1 MGYGV
6 QDDGSFERKHVD
18 TIREDL
24 KRVFKNELGEDIE
37 LRPSSPIMQII
48 DAAAVE
54 LARQWAAA
62 EGAYYAS
69 FYQDASGEALDK
81 QLALA
86 GFSRIPTRPATGEVE
101 FSRTDAAPSD
111 ITIPAGTVITTE
123 RTETR
128 PRIPFETTEGATIAE
143 GSMSATAP
151 VEGLKPW
158 QTDLDES
165 WLGEETNVA
174 GGTIV
179 RFEDPVSGVDAVTN
193 PEATGDESLGY
204 TEGRDKETDA
214 EIKLRYE
221 NSLADGG
228 AATVQAVKSGV
239 YNHSDDIVS
248 VKVEEVR
255 DSTND
260 EYGVRVIILAP
271 GVADDVVAQA
281 VLDSRAGGLE
291 SFGASTGTGTL
302 DDGTQKTESFDR
314 ATEKTIEVDAT
325 LTTSSTYPDDGATTI
340 EDKLIRYIGGVA
352 SDGLDYPG
360 LEIGEDV
367 VYDQVFRRA
376 MELQGVV
383 EADVSIGES
392 GTALGEAN
400 VAVANDEAAR
410 TASAE
415 ITITEN

>member
-1 MGYGV
+1 MSYGV
-6 QDDGSFERKHVD
+6 QGDGSFERKHVD

-101 FSRTDAAPSD
+101 FSRDDPAPSD
-111 ITIPAGTVITTE
+111 ITIPAGTIITTE

-143 GSMSATAP
+143 GSTSATAP

-179 RFEDPVSGVDAVTN
+179 RFEDPVSGVDSVTN
-193 PEATGDESLGY
+193 PDPTGDESLGY
-204 TEGRDKETDA
+204 VKGRDKETDA
-214 EIKLRYE
+214 EFKLRYE
-221 NSLADGG
+221 YSLADGG

-239 YNHSDDIVS
+239 YNHDDDIVS

-260 EYGVRVIILAP
+260 EYGVRVIVLAP

-281 VLDSRAGGLE
+281 VLDSRAGGME
-291 SFGASTGTGTL
+291 SFGSSTGTATL
-302 DDGTQKTESFDR
+302 DDGTEKTESFER

-325 LTTSSTYPDDGATTI
+325 LTTSSTYPDDGSTMI
-340 EDKLIRYIGGVA
+340 EDKIIRYVGGVA
-352 SDGLDYPG
+352 SDDLDYPG
-360 LEIGEDV
+360 LEIGENV
-367 VYDQVFRRA
+367 VYDQIFRRV
-376 MELQGVV
+376 MEVQGVV

-392 GTALGEAN
+392 GTTLGEAN

-415 ITITEN
+415 ITITGN

>member
-1 MGYGV
+1 MSYGV
-6 QDDGSFERKHVD
+6 QEDGSFERKHVD
-18 TIREDL
+18 TIRKDL
-24 KRVFKNELGEDIE
+24 KRIFKNELGEDIE
-37 LRPSSPIMQII
+37 LRPSSPITQIL

-101 FSRTDAAPSD
+101 FSRSDPAPSD
-111 ITIPAGTVITTE
+111 ITISAGTVITTE

-128 PRIPFETTEGATIAE
+128 PRIPFETTKGVTLAE
-143 GSMSATAP
+143 GETSVTAP

-158 QTDLDES
+158 QTDLDEQ

-174 GGTIV
+174 AGTIV
-179 RFEDPVSGVDAVTN
+179 RFGDPVSGVDAVTN

-214 EIKLRYE
+214 EFKLRYE
-221 NSLADGG
+221 NSLAEGG

-239 YNHSDDIVS
+239 YNHDEDIVS

-255 DSTND
+255 DSANS
-260 EYGVRVIILAP
+260 EYGVRVIVLAP
-271 GVADDVVAQA
+271 GVADDAIAQA
-281 VLDSRAGGLE
+281 VLDSRAGGLQ

-302 DDGTQKTESFDR
+302 DDGTEKTESFER
-314 ATEKTIEVDAT
+314 ASELTIEVDAT
-325 LTTSSTYPDDGATTI
+325 LTTSSTYPSDGSTTI

-352 SDGLDYPG
+352 NDGLDYPG

-367 VYDQVFRRA
+367 IYDQVFRRV
-376 MELQGVV
+376 MEVQGVV
-383 EADVSIGES
+383 EADVQIAVS
-392 GTALGEAN
+392 GNALSEAN
-400 VAVANDEAAR
+400 IAVANEEAAR
-410 TASAE
+410 TSTADIS
-415 ITITEN
+415 ITEN

>member
-1 MGYGV
+1 MSYGV
-6 QDDGSFERKHVD
+6 QDDGTFERKHVD

-111 ITIPAGTVITTE
+111 ITIPAGTVVTTE

-128 PRIPFETTEGATIAE
+128 PRIPFETTSGATITE
-143 GSMSATAP
+143 GSTSTTAT

-174 GGTIV
+174 GNTIV
-179 RFEDPVSGVDAVTN
+179 RFEDPVSGVDSVTN
-193 PEATGDESLGY
+193 PDATGDESLGY
-204 TEGRDKETDA
+204 VEGRDKETDA
-214 EIKLRYE
+214 EFKLRYE
-221 NSLADGG
+221 NSLAEGG
-228 AATVQAVKSGV
+228 SATVQAVKSGV

-260 EYGVRVIILAP
+260 EYGVRVIVLAP

-281 VLDSRAGGLE
+281 VLNFRAGGLE

-302 DDGTQKTESFDR
+302 DDRTEKTESFDR

-325 LTTSSTYPDDGATTI
+325 LTTSSTYPDDGSTTI
-340 EDKLIRYIGGVA
+340 EDKIIRYVGGVA

-367 VYDQVFRRA
+367 IYDQVFRRV
-376 MELQGVV
+376 MEIQGVV

-392 GTALGEAN
+392 GTALGEGN
-400 VAVANDEAAR
+400 VAVANNEAAR

>member
-1 MGYGV
+1 MSYGV
-6 QDDGSFERKHVD
+6 QDDGTFERKHVD

-69 FYQDASGEALDK
+69 FYQDTSGEALDK

-101 FSRTDAAPSD
+101 FSRSDPAPSD
-111 ITIPAGTVITTE
+111 ITIPAGTVVTTE

-128 PRIPFETTEGATIAE
+128 PRIPFETTAGATIAE
-143 GSMSATAP
+143 GDTSTTAP
-151 VEGLKPW
+151 VEGLKSW

-165 WLGEETNVA
+165 WLGEQTNVNA
-174 GGTIV
+174 GTIV

-193 PEATGDESLGY
+193 PDPTGDESLGY
-204 TEGRDKETDA
+204 VEGRDKETDA
-214 EIKLRYE
+214 ELKLRYE
-221 NSLADGG
+221 NSLAGGG
-228 AATVQAVKSGV
+228 AATVQAVKSGI
-239 YNHSDDIVS
+239 YNQDDDIVS

-255 DSTND
+255 DSTNS
-260 EYGVRVIILAP
+260 EYGVRVIVLAP
-271 GVADDVVAQA
+271 GVPDDVLAQA
-281 VLDSRAGGLE
+281 VLDSRAGGLQ

-302 DDGTQKTESFDR
+302 DDGTAKTESFDR
-314 ATEKTIEVDAT
+314 ATEKTIEIDAT
-325 LTTSSTYPDDGATTI
+325 LTTSSTFPDDGTTTI
-340 EDKLIRYIGGVA
+340 EDKFIRYIGGVA

-415 ITITEN
+415 ITITVN